1 MYILQTCTKC
11 AMRRETFHLALDYF
25 DRYYKADVWTDGD
38 TPDIK
43 AVAALVI
50 AAKVEVSVDYDTRC

>member
-1 MYILQTCTKC
+1 
-11 AMRRETFHLALDYF
+11 MRRETFHLALDYF

-50 AAKVEVSVDYDTRC
+50 AAKVEVSVDYKVLVSSV